1 MDHHVCHIYRHSAGS
16 IPSMTENHDVIF
28 IEKEQGEHIQKLISN
43 ALRKYHQPSPDLK
56 SLSSD
61 CYSLLLNFSDC
72 AASPKIQENPLYQR
86 YVVPVIKE
94 IETNYQLE
102 LTAAELSQSV
112 FVSPQYLS
120 RIFRRFLG
128 CSVYEYVTMYRTAEP
143 ESFFYPIRT

>member
-1 MDHHVCHIYRHSAGS
+1 MFATFTGTLAGS

-72 AASPKIQENPLYQR
+72 AASPKIQELADHVTSDMFHYGIRDGLR
-86 YVVPVIKE
+86 YLKLI
-94 IETNYQLE
+94 
-102 LTAAELSQSV
+102 
-112 FVSPQYLS
+112 
-120 RIFRRFLG
+120 
-128 CSVYEYVTMYRTAEP
+128 
-143 ESFFYPIRT
+143 